1 MPAKFPD
8 TVRESAVDKY
18 FEGMTT
24 PEVCDWVAH
33 VTGRRPAAGS
43 VKNWITDR
51 RNGYI
56 RSDGP
61 PTAEAIAKAVAR
73 RLTSTKSL
81 RRIAA
86 EFQVSFHSVGR
97 WTRELWP
104 DEEERN
110 DAASMTFDAAYQATM
125 KRVSYNRKTKRARKH
140 QRTTI
145 NRNTAT
151 PPRPVDEWLPGPG
164 PVPDLDALPDDPEVL
179 KKMLADERDRQA
191 VKDAIIEVL
200 MGGEAQGKVTVRD
213 GVLTTAAKAAVV
225 VAITDARGVSIK
237 KACQL
242 VGIAESTFYHH
253 QGKHQRVLARRSARR
268 EQYKPMILQAVAES
282 NQSYGYRRIHAWL
295 KARGHRVSEKI
306 VRELMGELACRP
318 PAKQSTKYSSYTG
331 ETAHS
336 PANLLLVK
344 PRTTACAC
352 HDTAQQP
359 TPEVIELSEHFRTH
373 ADAKGLIHDFHA
385 DTPWEK
391 IGTDVTEIHCPDGKL
406 YLSAAIDFFDGM
418 PIAVTMSTS
427 PNHDLVADMI
437 ARIDAVKPDG
447 VQPIIHSDR
456 GGLYRSTKWVKLI
469 TDHTHNRLDCPKC
482 QEGKWCRARWRYI
495 PSLSR
500 KGTSGDNART
510 EGFFGTMKQ
519 ELLKGRAHTSQM
531 TVAQMREYI
540 ESYIDFYI
548 HTRLKSTL
556 GDGYTTIAE
565 HRQAL
570 SA

>member
-1 MPAKFPD
+1 
-8 TVRESAVDKY
+8 
-18 FEGMTT
+18 
-24 PEVCDWVAH
+24 
-33 VTGRRPAAGS
+33 
-43 VKNWITDR
+43 
-51 RNGYI
+51 
-56 RSDGP
+56 
-61 PTAEAIAKAVAR
+61 
-73 RLTSTKSL
+73 
-81 RRIAA
+81 
-86 EFQVSFHSVGR
+86 
-97 WTRELWP
+97 
-104 DEEERN
+104 
-110 DAASMTFDAAYQATM
+110 
-125 KRVSYNRKTKRARKH
+125 
-140 QRTTI
+140 
-145 NRNTAT
+145 
-151 PPRPVDEWLPGPG
+151 
-164 PVPDLDALPDDPEVL
+164 
-179 KKMLADERDRQA
+179 DERDRQK

-200 MGGEAQGKVTVRD
+200 MGGQAQGKVSVRD

-225 VAITDARGVSIK
+225 VAITDAHGVSIK

-253 QGKHQRVLARRSARR
+253 QGKHQRVLARRTARR
-268 EQYKPMILQAVAES
+268 EQYKPLIMQAVAES

-295 KARGHRVSEKI
+295 KAQGHRISEKI
-306 VRELMGELACRP
+306 VRELMDELACRP

-344 PRTTACAC
+344 PRTTCQC
-352 HDTAQQP
+352 HDNAQP
-359 TPEVIELSEHFRTH
+359 VPDVIELSEYFRTH
-373 ADAKGLIHDFHA
+373 ADAEGLTHDFHA
-385 DTPWEK
+385 DRPWEK

-437 ARIDAVKPDG
+437 NRIDVLKPDG
-447 VQPIIHSDR
+447 VRPILHSDR
-456 GGLYRSTKWVKLI
+456 GGLYRSTKWVGLI
-469 TDHTHNRLDCPKC
+469 TDHTHNNLDCPAC
-482 QEGKWCRARWRYI
+482 QADTWCRARWRYI

-548 HTRLKSTL
+548 NTRLKSTL